1 MLSLLRTQQAT
12 LPRPSLQLCITLPP
26 TKATT
31 RPPSSTGSI
40 TAASTRPDP
49 HMITCQRLVEDCL
62 SWMGW
67 PDEAL
72 CYHKHEIR
80 VQVTAKPRQARPSHG
95 TSKAALQPQP
105 QPSSHPP
112 TTCPLKQDGANIL
125 ACYAAV
131 GAVHELTST
140 LGASDPQ
147 TIGSRLLD
155 ECTSGRI
162 LPGLTATAAHLELGS
177 VSLASASL

>member
-1 MLSLLRTQQAT
+1 
-12 LPRPSLQLCITLPP
+12 
-26 TKATT
+26 
-31 RPPSSTGSI
+31 
-40 TAASTRPDP
+40 
-49 HMITCQRLVEDCL
+49 
-62 SWMGW
+62 MGW

-80 VQVTAKPRQARPSHG
+80 IQDGANAAAATALLSPHH
-95 TSKAALQPQP
+95 L
-105 QPSSHPP
+105 
-112 TTCPLKQDGANIL
+112 PLKQDGANIL

-162 LPGLTATAAHLELGS
+162 LPG
-177 VSLASASL
+177 